1 MSEGRVLVVDDE
13 EAIRKTLKQCLE
25 DDGHQVSV
33 CESGE
38 EAMSLL
44 ESQDFDLIMLDVWLP
59 GVDGLKVLEDLRRA
73 GRSEEVVM
81 ISGHSSI
88 DTAVKAIRL
97 GAFDFIE
104 KPLSLDRVEVSVQ
117 NALKKVRL
125 EESNRILREQLG
137 PDTEIVGSSAPIRAL
152 TEQALKAAP
161 TDGRVLIFGENG
173 TGKELIARLI
183 HANSLR
189 AAEAFVEVNC
199 AAIPQELIE
208 SELFGHRKGSF
219 TGAFENKKG
228 KFLLASGGTLFLDEV
243 GDMSLATQA
252 KVLRALQEQTI
263 EPVGGAGSVK
273 VNVRVIAATNKDLP
287 SEISAGRFREDL
299 YYRLNVVPL
308 RVPPLRERREDIPLI
323 AEHYLRSFAARYGR
337 PAKRLGAEAREALAA
352 YSWPGNVRELKNLM
366 ERAVIMAP
374 AAELGPRDV
383 APGPSGQAAPV
394 PQPGTAMAWE
404 GPIKEAREAFE
415 REFIRRSL
423 ERNQGNVSRTAE
435 ELGIERRHLY
445 RRLQALGLRK
455 ETSYD
460 ADERDQ

>member
-1 MSEGRVLVVDDE
+1 MPEGRVLVVDDE

-25 DDGHQVSV
+25 DEGHQVAT

-38 EAMSLL
+38 EAMALL
-44 ESQDFDLIMLDVWLP
+44 ASQDFDLVMLDVWLP
-59 GVDGLKVLEDLRRA
+59 GMDGLKVLEEIRRI
-73 GRSEEVVM
+73 GRTEEVVM

-88 DTAVKAIRL
+88 DTAVRAIRL

-125 EESNRILREQLG
+125 EESNKILMEQLG
-137 PDTEIVGSSAPIRAL
+137 PDMEIVGQSAPMRL
-152 TEQALKAAP
+152 LKEQALRAAP
-161 TDGRVLIFGENG
+161 TDGRVLILGENG

-189 AAEAFVEVNC
+189 ASEAFVEVNC

-252 KVLRALQEQTI
+252 KVLRALEEQTI
-263 EPVGGAGSVK
+263 EPVGGLGSVK

-287 SEISAGRFREDL
+287 AEIAAGRFREDL

-308 RVPPLRERREDIPLI
+308 RVPPLKERREDIPLI

-337 PAKRLGAEAREALAA
+337 PAKHLSGEAREALMA
-352 YSWPGNVRELKNLM
+352 YQWPGNVRELKNLM
-366 ERAVIMAP
+366 ERAVIMAS
-374 AAELGPRDV
+374 ASEIGPRDIGLG
-383 APGPSGQAAPV
+383 AASGEGSGVQAAAVALP
-394 PQPGTAMAWE
+394 WE
-404 GPIKEAREAFE
+404 GPIKKAREVFE

-455 ETSYD
+455 EASD
-460 ADERDQ
+460 EADE

>member
-1 MSEGRVLVVDDE
+1 MPEGRVLVVDDE

-25 DDGHQVSV
+25 DEGHQVAA

-38 EAMSLL
+38 EAMALL

-59 GVDGLKVLEDLRRA
+59 GMDGLKVLEEIRRI

-88 DTAVKAIRL
+88 DTAVRAIRL

-125 EESNRILREQLG
+125 EESNKILREQLG
-137 PDTEIVGSSAPIRAL
+137 PDTEIVGQSTPMRL
-152 TEQALKAAP
+152 LKEQALRAAP

-189 AAEAFVEVNC
+189 ASEAFVEVNC

-263 EPVGGAGSVK
+263 EPVGGLGSVK

-287 SEISAGRFREDL
+287 AEITAGRFREDL

-308 RVPPLRERREDIPLI
+308 RVPPLKERREDIPLI

-337 PAKRLGAEAREALAA
+337 PAKLLSAEAREALMA
-352 YSWPGNVRELKNLM
+352 YQWPGNVRELKNLM
-366 ERAVIMAP
+366 ERAVIMASASEIGP
-374 AAELGPRDV
+374 LDIGLGSTGQSIGV
-383 APGPSGQAAPV
+383 QAAAV
-394 PQPGTAMAWE
+394 AMPWE
-404 GPIKEAREAFE
+404 GSIKEAREVFE

-423 ERNQGNVSRTAE
+423 DRNQGNVSRTAE

-460 ADERDQ
+460 ADE